1 MTAPPSITA
10 LGWTADGELS
20 PEAEATHSLINRIT
34 ACVVP
39 SSMTSEEIND
49 QIRLKAREIA
59 QLQDWYD
66 SGALRS
72 DSEKKNIT
80 DAISEITEEV
90 IQLLT
95 SVPATESSV

>member
-1 MTAPPSITA
+1 MASPPSITA
-10 LGWTADGELS
+10 LEWTKDGELS
-20 PEAEATHSLINRIT
+20 PEAESTHLLIDRIT
-34 ACVVP
+34 ACIAP
-39 SSMTSEEIND
+39 SSMTSKEISEL
-49 QIRLKAREIA
+49 IRLKSREIA

-80 DAISEITEEV
+80 DAISEITEEI

-95 SVPATESSV
+95 TESVTESSV